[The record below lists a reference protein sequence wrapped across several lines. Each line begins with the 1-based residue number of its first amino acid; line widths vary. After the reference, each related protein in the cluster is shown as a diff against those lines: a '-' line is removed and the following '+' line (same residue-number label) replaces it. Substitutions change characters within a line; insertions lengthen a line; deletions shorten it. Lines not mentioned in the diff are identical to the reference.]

1 MKSDAGTDLPRHEFS
16 TERVMQRHHSGSA
29 CKQRATSKLV
39 EDLMKRDGLTADLM
53 AEQTGKPVQYIIEII
68 KHVRDITED
77 DALVF
82 ERRLGWSAIELL
94 DHQTRDLLARN
105 KTQTEILKI
114 WSKLLK
120 LGFEIRKLKPR
131 VEKFEALVEKIC
143 RAPQPS
149 KPQVAS

>member
-1 MKSDAGTDLPRHEFS
+1 MKSKKRRRENEELEMFS
-16 TERVMQRHHSGSA
+16 
-29 CKQRATSKLV
+29 TSKLV

-77 DALVF
+77 DALLF

-94 DHQTRDLLARN
+94 DHQTRDLLARD

-120 LGFEIRKLKPR
+120 LGFEMRKLKPR

>member
-1 MKSDAGTDLPRHEFS
+1 MKSKKGRRENEELELFS
-16 TERVMQRHHSGSA
+16 
-29 CKQRATSKLV
+29 TSKLM
-39 EDLMKRDGLTADLM
+39 EDLMKPYGLTADLM

-68 KHVRDITED
+68 KHVRDITVD
-77 DALVF
+77 DALLF

-105 KTQTEILKI
+105 KAQTEILKI
-114 WSKLLK
+114 WPKLLK
-120 LGFEIRKLKPR
+120 LGVEIRELKPR

>member
-1 MKSDAGTDLPRHEFS
+1 MKSKKGQRENEELEMFS
-16 TERVMQRHHSGSA
+16 
-29 CKQRATSKLV
+29 TSKLV

-77 DALVF
+77 DALLF
-82 ERRLGWSAIELL
+82 DRRLGWSAIGLL

-105 KTQTEILKI
+105 KAQTEILKI

-120 LGFEIRKLKPR
+120 LGVEIRKLEPR